1 MADGRPDQLA
11 LGALDI
17 VTRRNAYGRQVD
29 SFEADVHVEPLG
41 IAPFR
46 GVFIRAPQ
54 IEAWGG
60 EVRIIATLN
69 DIPVAVEQGPHVGL
83 CFHPEMTGDLRLHHD
98 QARTQRRHDVESR
111 PGSVLAPRRSRKER
125 DVGGAR
131 NAIPSKGFRRRTGA

>member
-1 MADGRPDQLA
+1 MPTLATCAGLILLSREVADGRPDRLA

-60 EVRIIATLN
+60 VVRIIATLN

-83 CFHPEMTGDLRLHHD
+83 CFHPEMTGDLRLHQHFLRVVD
-98 QARTQRRHDVESR
+98 EAM
-111 PGSVLAPRRSRKER
+111 ER
-125 DVGGAR
+125 NVA
-131 NAIPSKGFRRRTGA
+131 